1 MKSSWGRSVWDLAA
15 GVAFA
20 SSGFALVCVC
30 LFEYIDNWPGG
41 QWFPLW
47 DSHGQQWAEPANRQR
62 HNECE
67 LISVALT
74 ELIVMAH
81 WVVDL
86 ILKKCTAFFGLVALT
101 LWHWQCVNIKS
112 SSSISRTF
120 ILWRLACDMWRL
132 LPWIQNCLHPLSHLC
147 LCLPR
152 SHCPANSKI
161 PVLWHSCS
169 ILCIVKTTLVLLP
182 PPT

>member
-1 MKSSWGRSVWDLAA
+1 MKSSWGHSVWDLAA

-20 SSGFALVCVC
+20 SSGFALV
-30 LFEYIDNWPGG
+30 YIDNWPGG

-47 DSHGQQWAEPANRQR
+47 DSHGQQWAAMGRASQPSTTQRVWTHQRCPHWINRHGTLSGR
-62 HNECE
+62 FDFEKMYCLFRAGGIDIVTLTMCE
-67 LISVALT
+67 YQKFKLHIAHFH
-74 ELIVMAH
+74 IVEA
-81 WVVDL
+81 
-86 ILKKCTAFFGLVALT
+86 G
-101 LWHWQCVNIKS
+101 
-112 SSSISRTF
+112 
-120 ILWRLACDMWRL
+120 MWYVKIRL

>member
-15 GVAFA
+15 GV
-20 SSGFALVCVC
+20 CV
-30 LFEYIDNWPGG
+30 FVWI
-41 QWFPLW
+41 
-47 DSHGQQWAEPANRQR
+47 
-62 HNECE
+62 
-67 LISVALT
+67 
-74 ELIVMAH
+74 
-81 WVVDL
+81 
-86 ILKKCTAFFGLVALT
+86 
-101 LWHWQCVNIKS
+101 HWQLTWWSVVP
-112 SSSISRTF
+112 TM
-120 ILWRLACDMWRL
+120 RLPWSAMGRASQPSTTQRVWTHQRRSHWINRHGTLSGRFDFEKMDSLFRAGGIDIVTLTMCEYQKFKLHIEAGMWYVKIRL